1 MDAVEIRTIAKV
13 TGRLVPFLIVCYFVA
28 YLDRVNVGFAALTMN
43 QDLGLS
49 QTAFGFGAGIF
60 FIAYF
65 LFEVPSNLLLER
77 FGARKWI
84 ARIMLSWG
92 ILSGLMAFIPAIGRA
107 TGLGNEYSF
116 YLVRVLLGAAE
127 AGFFPGIIFYLTLWF
142 PTEYRARIVGYFM
155 AAIPLSTVI
164 GAPISGMLLYLH
176 GGLGLAGWQWL
187 FIIEALPALV
197 LGFVVFAYLTDKP
210 ADATWLEPE
219 ERTALQNLLDA
230 ERRAKEAHQHF
241 SLKEALLHPRVF
253 GFGLIYLGIVTSLYG
268 IGFWMPQ
275 IIKAF
280 GLTNLQTG
288 FVTAIPFLAG
298 TIAMV
303 ILSRHS
309 DRTMERVWHV
319 AGPAFVGGAG
329 FLWSAYTSDPFMGM
343 VALTIASIGIF
354 SALPIFWTLP
364 TAILTGT
371 AAAGGI
377 AFINSVGNLGG
388 FAGPYAIGWV
398 KDATGSYA
406 SGMVVLAATLI
417 GAGILTVVLGHRR
430 ESEVISTAP
439 AE

>member
-1 MDAVEIRTIAKV
+1 
-13 TGRLVPFLIVCYFVA
+13 
-28 YLDRVNVGFAALTMN
+28 
-43 QDLGLS
+43 
-49 QTAFGFGAGIF
+49 
-60 FIAYF
+60 
-65 LFEVPSNLLLER
+65 
-77 FGARKWI
+77 
-84 ARIMLSWG
+84 
-92 ILSGLMAFIPAIGRA
+92 
-107 TGLGNEYSF
+107 
-116 YLVRVLLGAAE
+116 
-127 AGFFPGIIFYLTLWF
+127 
-142 PTEYRARIVGYFM
+142 
-155 AAIPLSTVI
+155 
-164 GAPISGMLLYLH
+164 
-176 GGLGLAGWQWL
+176 
-187 FIIEALPALV
+187 
-197 LGFVVFAYLTDKP
+197 
-210 ADATWLEPE
+210 
-219 ERTALQNLLDA
+219 
-230 ERRAKEAHQHF
+230 
-241 SLKEALLHPRVF
+241 
-253 GFGLIYLGIVTSLYG
+253 
-268 IGFWMPQ
+268 
-275 IIKAF
+275 
-280 GLTNLQTG
+280 
-288 FVTAIPFLAG
+288 VTAIPFLAG